1 MTTLIFTK
9 GPLAGRRVDFENE
22 LSIGRAHGDLLIDDA
37 DLSRRHLRLRLVDG
51 GVEVEDLGSLN
62 GSYVDGVRVDGPTP
76 LRPGAELTLGASRA
90 TLDAESPARP
100 GATRIS
106 PRPEATRISPRP
118 AATVVPPPSRPTDAA
133 PGAQPS
139 AAPSSEPEPARL
151 RKPFPGRRTKWVAV
165 GAWLVAA
172 VLVGGVLG
180 GKLSTVSS
188 ALSQSVD
195 SLASDSPSVQIAD
208 LQRDRFASGQTYKG
222 LLVYRRL
229 GGLTPSDKALI
240 ARDAQTVAQVRGTG
254 HVIAPY
260 APNSPPE
267 LRSANGEVA
276 ITLVPLTQHLS
287 SDRDTAIKTIR
298 RLTGNGSGGLQ
309 VDLTGPAAYQ
319 SDLNTAIMRAGG
331 GLLLATGALVL
342 FLLLA
347 IYRSPLVALIPLV
360 VVGVSYS
367 VALGLIY
374 VYAKATGTTIDR
386 TAQTLLA
393 VLMFGAGTDYC
404 LLLVARYSTEL
415 RTTAD
420 PHVAM
425 GAALSRT
432 WPAIVSSGCT
442 VAAAMLTFYAATLRA
457 DRVIAPVNA
466 IGILVVMVA
475 GVTLLP
481 ALMTILGRGGFWPS
495 GRAVAQLTKPA
506 AGAGLA
512 SAIGRRP
519 GLWFRIGG
527 RVQAHPGPAL
537 ALSLL
542 VLVAGA
548 FGLVTYTEK
557 VSILNDFRVSTDATR
572 GLALLSSGYPQGAV
586 FPETVLIRRTGA
598 PLTPADMQAAR
609 ARAAAS
615 PGVAD
620 VSAVGDTSRDGTMA
634 TFNVVYAGDPFTKRA
649 LARAA
654 TLRAAM
660 ARPGPGV
667 SGLVGDGTSARLDYK
682 NAVNHDTR
690 VIVPLVLVIILVMLI
705 VLLRALVA
713 PLYLLTTVVIS
724 FLGSIGIAVLFIEK
738 VLGQDPDVFYP
749 LICFVF
755 LVALGVDYNIF
766 LMSRVRE
773 EAVDGGTRKGVLR
786 ALVATGPV
794 ITGAGL
800 ILAGTFAALTPLPL
814 WILAEI
820 GLTVSLGIL
829 IDTFLV
835 RTVAVPALV
844 TLFGERSWWPS
855 SATAKPPPA

>member
-1 MTTLIFTK
+1 
-9 GPLAGRRVDFENE
+9 V
-22 LSIGRAHGDLLIDDA
+22 
-37 DLSRRHLRLRLVDG
+37 
-51 GVEVEDLGSLN
+51 
-62 GSYVDGVRVDGPTP
+62 
-76 LRPGAELTLGASRA
+76 
-90 TLDAESPARP
+90 
-100 GATRIS
+100 
-106 PRPEATRISPRP
+106 
-118 AATVVPPPSRPTDAA
+118 TV
-133 PGAQPS
+133 GI
-139 AAPSSEPEPARL
+139 
-151 RKPFPGRRTKWVAV
+151 WV
-165 GAWLVAA
+165 VAA

-180 GKLSTVSS
+180 AKLGSVSS

-195 SLASDSPSVQIAD
+195 SLAADSPSVQIAD

-229 GGLTPSDKALI
+229 GGLTAADKAQI
-240 ARDAQTVAQVRGTG
+240 TRDAQTVARVPGTG
-254 HVIAPY
+254 RVIPPY

-267 LRSANGEVA
+267 LRSANGQVA
-276 ITLVPLTQHLS
+276 ITLVPLTQRLS
-287 SDRDTAIKTIR
+287 SGRDKAIKTIR
-298 RLTGNGSGGLQ
+298 RLTGNGGAGLQ

-319 SDLNTAIMRAGG
+319 SDLNTAIMGASG
-331 GLLLATGALVL
+331 GLLLATGVLVL
-342 FLLLA
+342 LLLLA

-374 VYAKATGTTIDR
+374 VYARATGTTIDR
-386 TAQTLLA
+386 TAQSLLA

-415 RTTAD
+415 RSTAD

-425 GAALSRT
+425 GAALRRT
-432 WPAIVSSGCT
+432 LPAIVSSGVT

-457 DRVIAPVNA
+457 DRVLAPVNA

-481 ALMTILGRGGFWPS
+481 ALMTILGRRGFWPS
-495 GRAVAQLTKPA
+495 GRTVAQQTKAA
-506 AGAGLA
+506 AGAGTG

-519 GLWFRIGG
+519 GLWLRIGG
-527 RVQAHPGPAL
+527 LVQAHPGPAL
-537 ALSLL
+537 GLSLL
-542 VLVAGA
+542 VLAAGA
-548 FGLVTYTEK
+548 VGLVTFTEK

-586 FPETVLIRRTGA
+586 FPETVLVRRAGA
-598 PLTPADMQAAR
+598 PLTPADIQAAR
-609 ARAAAS
+609 VRASSS

-620 VSAVGDTSRDGTMA
+620 VSAVDNTSRDRTMA
-634 TFNVVYAGDPFTKRA
+634 TFTVVYAGDPFTKQA

-654 TLRAAM
+654 ALRTTM
-660 ARPGPGV
+660 ASPAPGL

-690 VIVPLVLVIILVMLI
+690 VIVPLVLAIILLMLI

-724 FLGSIGIAVLFIEK
+724 FLGSIGLSVLIIEK
-738 VLGQDPDVFYP
+738 VLGQDPDAFYP

-773 EAVDGGTRKGVLR
+773 EAAEGGTRKGMLR

-794 ITGAGL
+794 ITSAGL

-820 GLTVSLGIL
+820 GLTVALGVL

-855 SATAKPPPA
+855 SATANAPPARPRSRGGPAGEPGGS